1 MKKNDGAV
9 TVKQSITQKEWFWGY
24 TFLMPVIIGFLIFTL
39 IPVCMSLYYSFTEY
53 DGISKP
59 IFIGLENYS
68 SLMKNEDFLLSLKNT
83 LVFTIWTV
91 PVGAFL
97 SLLCAELLNTD
108 IIGKKIYRSIIFIP
122 NIVSYV
128 AVAMVWQ
135 WLYNEDYGLINS
147 LLGSLG
153 LYQPPWLTS
162 TEWAMPSVII
172 MTIWKNLGFNMI
184 IFLAGLQGISTSY
197 YEAAYIDGASTLQRF
212 FHITVPLLKNTTLFV
227 IVTSMIGAF
236 QTFDQIYLLTAGGPN
251 RATQVVV
258 YLIYMNAFQ
267 YFKQGYA
274 SAMSCI
280 LFVIIFAAT
289 LLQFK
294 LNNQQELN

>member
-1 MKKNDGAV
+1 MTNNRHN
-9 TVKQSITQKEWFWGY
+9 TMEKQSILQKEWFWGY
-24 TFLMPVIIGFLIFTL
+24 IFLLPVIIGFLIFTL
-39 IPVCMSLYYSFTEY
+39 IPVGMSLYYSFTKY
-53 DGISKP
+53 DGITKP
-59 IFIGLENYS
+59 VFLGLDNYKA
-68 SLMKNEDFLLSLKNT
+68 LFKDKEFLLSLKNT
-83 LVFTIWTV
+83 FVFTISTV
-91 PVGAFL
+91 PLGAFL
-97 SLLCAELLNTD
+97 SLLFAQLLNSN
-108 IIGKKIYRSIIFIP
+108 IRGKKIYRSIIFIP

-147 LLGSLG
+147 VLGYLG

-162 TEWAMPSVII
+162 AKWAMPSVVI
-172 MTIWKNLGFNMI
+172 MTTWKNIGYNMI
-184 IFLAGLQGISTSY
+184 IFLAGLQGISKSY
-197 YEAAYIDGASTLQRF
+197 YEAANIDGANAFQKF
-212 FHITVPLLKNTTLFV
+212 FGITVPLLKNTTLFV
-227 IVTSMIGAF
+227 LVTSMIWAF

-280 LFVIIFAAT
+280 LFAIIFLAT
-289 LLQFK
+289 LMQFR
-294 LNNQQELN
+294 LNKDNNF